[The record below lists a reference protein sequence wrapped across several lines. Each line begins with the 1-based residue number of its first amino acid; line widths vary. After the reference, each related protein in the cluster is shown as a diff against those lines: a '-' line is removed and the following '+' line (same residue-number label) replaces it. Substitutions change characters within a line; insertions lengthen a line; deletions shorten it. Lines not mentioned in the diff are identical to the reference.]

1 MFSGDQYKE
10 IYSILTNLVRVGR
23 VTSVD
28 SESERAR
35 VVFDDRDET
44 ESYDLQVIVRN
55 TKENKDHALPD
66 IDEDVLCVFLP
77 IGIEQGFILGSF
89 YTDANSP
96 PSSSK
101 NVRKVKFSDGTTI
114 EYDRENNKL
123 TANVKGDIDVIATGS
138 LSANIGENA
147 TLTIGGELNADVTG
161 NSTIKTP
168 KLTVDGDLDVTGK
181 TTTVGLTSTSGMS
194 VSGGSGASVQGDL
207 NVNGGDIKADNI
219 SLKEHPHTDSTG
231 GKTSPAEPA

>member
-1 MFSGDQYKE
+1 MFSGDQLKE

-89 YTDANSP
+89 YTDANTP
-96 PSSSK
+96 PSSSA
-101 NVRKVKFSDGTTI
+101 NVRKVQFSDGTVI
-114 EYDRENNKL
+114 EYDRENKKL
-123 TANVKGDIDVIATGS
+123 TANVKGDIDVIATGN
-138 LSANIGENA
+138 LSAN
-147 TLTIGGELNADVTG
+147 IGGELNADVSG

-181 TTTVGLTSTSGMS
+181 TSTVGLTSTSGMS

-207 NVNGGDIKADNI
+207 NVSGGDIKADDI
-219 SLKEHPHTDSTG
+219 SLKNHPHTDSTG
-231 GKTSPAEPA
+231 GKTSPAEPS